1 MNNAARQFFNDAPE
15 LLRRFAQTEEDEF
28 SSILTQQDLE
38 VFQNEN
44 TQRVRKYPA
53 CHTLSLFMKQVAS
66 ENKSCR
72 STLISD
78 ARDQIAI
85 GRENAAQ

>member
-38 VFQNEN
+38 MFQNAN

-53 CHTLSLFMKQVAS
+53 CPHSFTFHEASCQRKQVLPKHP
-66 ENKSCR
+66 N
-72 STLISD
+72 
-78 ARDQIAI
+78 Q
-85 GRENAAQ
+85 